1 MIRRARFPQDLDA
14 VIAIFREY
22 IGSTSVSLD
31 FQNYEDE
38 LADLPGKYDAP
49 RGGLFLAWHADAV
62 VGCGGFRAV
71 NDEICE
77 MKRVYVRPVARGQA
91 LGRRLVERIL
101 AEGRAAGYRR
111 ICLDVLPEFKA
122 AQQLYESL
130 GFAPTEPVTF
140 NPVPDT
146 RFLGMDLWIRN
157 RGVER

>member
-1 MIRRARFPQDLDA
+1 MIGRARFPQDLDA
-14 VIAIFREY
+14 VVAIFREY
-22 IGSTSVSLD
+22 IGSTSVSLE

-49 RGGLFLAWHADAV
+49 RGGLFLAWHAGAV
-62 VGCGGFRAV
+62 VGCAAFREV

-77 MKRVYVRPVARGQA
+77 MKRVYVRPGVRGQN

-130 GFAPTEPVTF
+130 GFAPAEPVTF

-146 RFLGMDLWIRN
+146 RFLGMDL
-157 RGVER
+157 

>member
-1 MIRRARFPQDLDA
+1 MIRRARFPEDLDA

-31 FQNYEDE
+31 FQDYEVE

-49 RGGLFLAWHADAV
+49 RGGLFLAWQADAV
-62 VGCGGFRAV
+62 VGCAGFREV
-71 NDEICE
+71 NDAICE
-77 MKRVYVRPVARGQA
+77 MKRVYVRPVARGQN

-101 AEGRAAGYRR
+101 AEGRAAGYHR

-122 AQQLYESL
+122 AQQLYASL
-130 GFAPTEPVTF
+130 GFAPTAPVTF

-146 RFLGMDLWIRN
+146 RFLGMNL
-157 RGVER
+157 

>member
-31 FQNYEDE
+31 FQNYEAE

-62 VGCGGFRAV
+62 VGCAGFREV
-71 NDEICE
+71 NDGICE
-77 MKRVYVRPVARGQA
+77 MKRVYVRPGVRGQN

-101 AEGRAAGYRR
+101 AEGRAAGYNR

-130 GFAPTEPVTF
+130 GFAPAEPVTF

-146 RFLGMDLWIRN
+146 RFLGMDL
-157 RGVER
+157 

>member
-31 FQNYEDE
+31 FQNYEGE

-62 VGCGGFRAV
+62 VGCAGFREV
-71 NDEICE
+71 NDGICE
-77 MKRVYVRPVARGQA
+77 MKRVYVRPGVRGQN

-101 AEGRAAGYRR
+101 AEGRAAGYNR

-130 GFAPTEPVTF
+130 GFAPAEPVTF

-146 RFLGMDLWIRN
+146 RFLGMDL
-157 RGVER
+157 